1 MPISITDLNSLDSA
15 KIASVVDTLTQLV
28 QERHP
33 EIELTRG
40 VFHDL
45 VLYFNGL
52 LNATVQEN
60 VDRVLQSKS
69 LLAITQDPTL
79 ADTDLVDQVLSN
91 YNLTRDNG
99 TPATGVITLIFNLP
113 TSTAIATS
121 SVLTANGVQFAP
133 TANFTILPPTALP
146 SAATDHVMIP
156 VGDGTYT
163 ANITVIATTVG
174 AAGNIKRYTKLL
186 PNFVPNNVLG
196 IFATSDFISGRN
208 PLTNEEYIAKLS
220 NGLAAK
226 TIGGRKSYEAFI
238 RNQPAFANTLHLS
251 ILGCGDAEQQR
262 DQHSL
267 FPISGGGKV
276 DIYAQTNSYAQ
287 TADHVV
293 DAVFIRT
300 SPNGSIWQTTLTRD
314 MAAGFYEVIRVS
326 KPTDITSS
334 GYAVVKDVRG
344 VDLASNMFV
353 PDIRLLAESAYTR
366 YQTAVIQFEDTD
378 TPVGPLVLNTS
389 TAKYAVTTL
398 GLPLIGEMSDVMTD
412 RDVRPRG
419 ADVLVK
425 AAVPCFTKISF
436 QVRTEINAP
445 LADTTIAAIKTAI
458 VAAVAKVGF
467 SGQLHASLITGAAQS
482 FLTGRQAISEIDM
495 FGRIRRPD
503 GSIAFIRDSELL
515 TVPND
520 PARLVTGRTVAFL
533 VGPDDISISSVA
545 AGFLS

>member
-1 MPISITDLNSLDSA
+1 MPISITDLKSLDPA
-15 KIASVVDTLTQLV
+15 KIESVVTTLTQLV

-33 EIELTRG
+33 EIEITRG

-52 LNATVQEN
+52 LNTAVQEN

-91 YNLTRDNG
+91 YNIARDNG

-113 TSTAIATS
+113 TRTAITTAGGF
-121 SVLTANGVQFAP
+121 TANSVTFVA
-133 TANFTILPPTALP
+133 TDNFTVLPPGSSP
-146 SAATDHVMIP
+146 SSSTDRVMVP

-163 ANITVIATTVG
+163 ANITVTATTVG
-174 AAGNIKRYTKLL
+174 AAGNIKRYTKML

-208 PLTNEEYIAKLS
+208 PLTNEEYITKLS
-220 NGLAAK
+220 AGLAAK
-226 TIGGRKSYEAFI
+226 TVGSRKSYEAFI
-238 RNQPAFANTLHLS
+238 RNQTAFKNTLHLS

-276 DIYAQTNSYAQ
+276 DIYAQTNSHAQ
-287 TADHVV
+287 TTDHVL
-293 DAVFIRT
+293 DAVFIRQ
-300 SPNGSIWQTTLTRD
+300 SPNGGIWQVTLTRD
-314 MAAGFYEVIRVS
+314 TAPGFYEISRVS
-326 KPTDITSS
+326 KPTDITSN
-334 GYAVVKDVRG
+334 GYAVVNDVRG
-344 VDLASNMFV
+344 ADLASSTFV
-353 PDIRLLAESAYTR
+353 PDIQRLPESAYTR

-378 TPVGPLVLNTS
+378 TPVGPLVPNES
-389 TAKYAVTTL
+389 TAKYAVTTV

-412 RDVRPRG
+412 HAVRPRG
-419 ADVLVK
+419 TDVLVK
-425 AAVPCFTKISF
+425 AAVPCFTKIAF
-436 QVRTEINAP
+436 QVRTEVNAQ
-445 LADTTIAAIKTAI
+445 LDDTTISAIKAAI

-482 FLTGRQAISEIDM
+482 FLTGRQAISEVDM

-503 GSIAFIRDSELL
+503 GSVAFIRDSAVL